1 MNHRPLHMH
10 SMLVHS
16 VVALAPVAAATIL
29 LGAGHVTVLSI
40 GPDVWNLL
48 LWTSLIGM
56 IALVIPATLTGISER
71 NHAYANWFPSHR
83 YKLALSLLLMLVVLV
98 ELIGL
103 ARSMSTSRPLWLVL
117 SIVVGNCS
125 LVAGLSYF
133 GLRITLG
140 RQALIPTSYTPDMD
154 LKPPVDILASVAEY
168 ASDAPKLI
176 DVRED
181 AAG

>member
-1 MNHRPLHMH
+1 M
-10 SMLVHS
+10 
-16 VVALAPVAAATIL
+16 
-29 LGAGHVTVLSI
+29 TVLSI

-140 RQALIPTSYTPDMD
+140 RQAFVPTSYTPDMD
-154 LKPPVDILASVAEY
+154 LKPPADILASVDRDTLLAE
-168 ASDAPKLI
+168 A
-176 DVRED
+176 REEITKRWMTLD
-181 AAG
+181 PILTGKFSLDQPMEAFDYVVKRTGLKAAFVP

>member
-1 MNHRPLHMH
+1 MH

>member
-1 MNHRPLHMH
+1 
-10 SMLVHS
+10 MLVHS
-16 VVALAPVAAATIL
+16 VIALAPLAAVTFL
-29 LGAGHVTVLSI
+29 LGAGQMTVLSI
-40 GPDVWNLL
+40 GPEVWDFL
-48 LWTSLIGM
+48 LWASLTGM
-56 IALVIPATLTGISER
+56 VALVIPATFTGISER
-71 NHAYANWFPSHR
+71 NHAYTNWFPSHR
-83 YKLALSLLLMLVVLV
+83 YKLALSLLLMVMVPA

-103 ARSMSTSRPLWLVL
+103 AFSISTSRPVWLVL
-117 SIVVGNCS
+117 SIVVGNCA

-140 RQALIPTSYTPDMD
+140 RQALAPTSYTPDMD